1 MFYFQKEYT
10 SQYKEK
16 YNARLRVEYIA
27 DLIDKSGF
35 IHNNLC
41 DCVCLQPLAGV
52 LMFITVH
59 RIASFQIRPLKCKPG
74 YRVSS
79 ISRVMINGI
88 SSYDVECMPFSDNP
102 ERIKDITCSDGTV
115 PTCNGTLGGCDQHP
129 DSWIGGVK
137 VVPYEEDSSVEILI
151 PYCCNASNVLVHGD
165 TCRHS
170 RLSSLGRL
178 LTLATK
184 PDEIMQGLSCQV
196 TRNHNGRIY
205 DVTLKVRSCR
215 FEIEQEC
222 CNKYMFGYFLH
233 NFWNKEKTA

>member
-1 MFYFQKEYT
+1 MFCVQQEST

-16 YNARLRVEYIA
+16 YIA
-27 DLIDKSGF
+27 DLIDKSDETF
-35 IHNNLC
+35 TSANRDLTTSHTVNYDFQDSSTIIT
-41 DCVCLQPLAGV
+41 DCVSSTVGGVILCNNQSRHNSIKMDFVIWV
-52 LMFITVH
+52 LMFITVQ

-79 ISRVMINGI
+79 ISRVTINGI
-88 SSYDVECMPFSDNP
+88 SSYDVECKPFSDNP

-115 PTCNGTLGGCDQHP
+115 PVCNGTLGGCDQHP

-165 TCRHS
+165 TCGHS

-184 PDEIMQGLSCQV
+184 PDEIMQGLSCQGL
-196 TRNHNGRIY
+196 RC
-205 DVTLKVRSCR
+205 D
-215 FEIEQEC
+215 IEGEE
-222 CNKYMFGYFLH
+222 LSI
-233 NFWNKEKTA
+233 

>member
-1 MFYFQKEYT
+1 LCVSSTVGGVILCNNQ
-10 SQYKEK
+10 S
-16 YNARLRVEYIA
+16 R
-27 DLIDKSGF
+27 
-35 IHNNLC
+35 HNSTKM
-41 DCVCLQPLAGV
+41 DFVRWV

-115 PTCNGTLGGCDQHP
+115 PICNSTLGGCDQHP

-137 VVPYEEDSSVEILI
+137 VVPYEEDSSVEMLRFDFTFQFDFNKLCTFSLI

>member
-1 MFYFQKEYT
+1 MAFRAMML
-10 SQYKEK
+10 
-16 YNARLRVEYIA
+16 N
-27 DLIDKSGF
+27 
-35 IHNNLC
+35 
-41 DCVCLQPLAGV
+41 
-52 LMFITVH
+52 
-59 RIASFQIRPLKCKPG
+59 
-74 YRVSS
+74 
-79 ISRVMINGI
+79 
-88 SSYDVECMPFSDNP
+88 
-102 ERIKDITCSDGTV
+102 DITCSDGTV
-115 PTCNGTLGGCDQHP
+115 PICNGTLGGCDQHP

-137 VVPYEEDSSVEILI
+137 VVPYEEDSSVEMLSLI